1 MAKSILSTIGSIME
15 VAQPLSQGEQNF
27 KALHG
32 DLKPTNRDIVPGVTD
47 QDFLFNGGPRKMDP
61 PTASYENGEDD
72 ESKEVYDKNLKVKN
86 DYPEKDKDMKEE
98 VESFEEG
105 FDVGKLYHIQHK
117 DGERGYFIPK
127 EKQKNGKY
135 KGLQF
140 DQGAAGRSA
149 KKPTTASYD
158 YHHKWVQTPTDEI
171 PSHISSHIK
180 EEVEAVDEAMK
191 GEDEYNARY
200 GKGGKKKPALD
211 PVGKEDS
218 DVNND
223 GKVDSS
229 DSYLKNR
236 REVVG
241 KYLKKEEAVA
251 EAMKGEDEYNKR
263 YGAGGKKKPDP
274 TKDKPKAKT
283 DWKELLTR
291 KKEVSEEVEDI
302 EENVFSHVKSFK
314 IGDYMTSVHEDIY
327 GTFVVINPVSDDEY
341 FTEDYDDACNTAKAM
356 LRYTVMNSPEQ
367 QAIEEAKKEKVD
379 VEKAMYARYTA
390 GKFTK
395 KPNPD
400 KKKVEGSVKEE
411 TFEEGAKV
419 DRMEKHIEKSEIE
432 AGKSPKVAKGIAW
445 ATMNKR
451 GLLKREEVESIDES
465 KLGYHQFDVE
475 YEKKKY
481 SGDPDTVKKSET
493 YKIPK
498 EFNGQTVGSHNSIM
512 NRIKGHPESA
522 AIHNKHKAAGFNV
535 SEKPIKFKGVNENT
549 QIDEISTRTAL
560 SYASK
565 AGDSQDKLDT
575 TTDSGH
581 RKFWNRQKGQ
591 ALALDKIHPE
601 WNRTKAKVGTTRQNP
616 NAAKDAQTKAK
627 ELADQGHDAQRVG
640 DEQGMRRKFADM
652 ALQKLKIK
660 SAMKNEEVLDETEFK
675 KDDLERAAA
684 ALERTKEA
692 NKSKNLKQEPDLN
705 KRAQNFIRQGFLQ
718 KQLTYMRGRI
728 AQNAPRTEEVELDE
742 AGQDKNYHEFWA
754 ERTRR
759 KIGVLKQKG
768 KPVPAD
774 LLSKLKKHQQALT
787 QIKSGRVS
795 QVAAESA
802 DVRTLNTATRD
813 IKTTTKINPE
823 GRVVIVK
830 RKMPRTEIEIGK
842 KTSALP
848 QIGEAAYSA
857 KAGAAG
863 KDLGKKG
870 KNFEKIASKAAKEYG
885 SKESGEKVAGAVLGK
900 IRAKHMPES
909 INKVNMMQAS
919 VDKMRSDP
927 LAPKTKIKLPP
938 SQGYKSIGG
947 EDQVH
952 ANMAEEKLNRLYESL
967 SEKNKVKFMEK
978 LETQD
983 GTKQLIKFAEEQG
996 F

>member
-1 MAKSILSTIGSIME
+1 
-15 VAQPLSQGEQNF
+15 
-27 KALHG
+27 
-32 DLKPTNRDIVPGVTD
+32 VPGVTD
-47 QDFLFNGGPRKMDP
+47 QDFLFNGTDRKMDP
-61 PTASYENGEDD
+61 KTASYENDA
-72 ESKEVYDKNLKVKN
+72 ESKKEYDKTLKV
-86 DYPEKDKDMKEE
+86 KEE
-98 VESFEEG
+98 VETVE
-105 FDVGKLYHIQHK
+105 
-117 DGERGYFIPK
+117 
-127 EKQKNGKY
+127 
-135 KGLQF
+135 
-140 DQGAAGRSA
+140 
-149 KKPTTASYD
+149 
-158 YHHKWVQTPTDEI
+158 
-171 PSHISSHIK
+171 

-200 GKGGKKKPALD
+200 GPGGKKKKPALD
-211 PVGKEDS
+211 PVGKEDD

-223 GKVDSS
+223 GKTDSS

-236 REVVG
+236 RKVVG

-251 EAMKGEDEYNKR
+251 EAMKGQAEYDAR
-263 YGAGGKKKPDP
+263 YDGKGKKKPDP

-283 DWKELLTR
+283 DWKELLTK
-291 KKEVSEEVEDI
+291 KKEVSEEAEEI

-314 IGDYMTSVHEDIY
+314 LGDYMTSVHEDIY

-356 LRYTVMNSPEQ
+356 LRYTVRNSPEQ

-379 VEKAMYARYTA
+379 IEKAMYARYTA

-400 KKKVEGSVKEE
+400 KKKVEKSVKEE
-411 TFEEGAKV
+411 SEAI
-419 DRMEKHIEKSEIE
+419 DEKHLTPAEK
-432 AGKSPKVAKGIAW
+432 K
-445 ATMNKR
+445 
-451 GLLKREEVESIDES
+451 KREEIAQSIAKSHPEYPMGKKMAIATAQAKKIAESAT
-465 KLGYHQFDVE
+465 GYHQFEVE

-512 NRIKGHPESA
+512 NRIKGHTSSA
-522 AIHNKHKAAGFNV
+522 STHNKYTKSGFQV
-535 SEKPIKFKGVNENT
+535 SEKPIKFKSVNEEI
-549 QIDEISTRTAL
+549 QIDEMKTKTL
-560 SYASK
+560 LNYASK

-575 TTDSGH
+575 TTDAGH

-591 ALALDKIHPE
+591 ALALDKTNPA
-601 WNRTKAKVGTTRQNP
+601 WKRLKAKVGTTKEEVNT
-616 NAAKDAQTKAK
+616 AKDAYAKAK
-627 ELADQGHDAQRVG
+627 DLENQGHDAQRMG
-640 DEQGMRRKFADM
+640 DEQEMRRKFAKM
-652 ALQKLKIK
+652 ALQKLKSK
-660 SAMKNEEVLDETEFK
+660 EAMKNEEVLDETEFK
-675 KDDLERAAA
+675 KDDLKRAHD

-692 NKSKNLKQEPDLN
+692 NKTKNLKQEPDLN
-705 KRAQNFIRQGFLQ
+705 KRAQNWLRQGFLQ

-728 AQNAPRTEEVELDE
+728 AQNTPKTEEFELE
-742 AGQDKNYHEFWA
+742 ESGQDKQFHEFWA

-774 LLSKLKKHQQALT
+774 LLSKLKKHQQALI
-787 QIKSGRVS
+787 QIKSGRVT

-842 KTSALP
+842 KSAALP
-848 QIGEAAYSA
+848 EA
-857 KAGAAG
+857 
-863 KDLGKKG
+863 
-870 KNFEKIASKAAKEYG
+870 
-885 SKESGEKVAGAVLGK
+885 
-900 IRAKHMPES
+900 

-919 VDKMRSDP
+919 VDKMRCDP

-938 SQGYKSIGG
+938 TQGYKSIGG

-978 LETQD
+978 LDTEEGFD
-983 GTKQLIKFAEEQG
+983 QLIKFAEEQG